1 MNRLLSQVPRMP
13 RWMPRWR
20 HLRWAA
26 CAAVV
31 PALWACNSRRL
42 ATPAPL
48 PAVVDARSFKQS
60 VNHQLDLL
68 VMVDNSQSMNPLQ
81 AKMSAQLPTFLNA
94 LKDTSTGQYP
104 DLHVAVVSSSF
115 GGGAWSNVNQCA
127 SGVHPGD
134 DQGNF
139 QQGPGGAGAGSCNM
153 LHSGE
158 TYLKNG
164 DGTSANP
171 ANFDGDIGTAFQCM
185 ASLGDSGCG
194 FESQFESVYYAL
206 AKARLEKGTPDQ
218 DGDMMHDSNNGGFL
232 RPNAVLAVVMLTN
245 EDDCSVRYDS
255 LLLDPGVNTVTDP
268 SGLGALQ
275 SYRCNEFGHLCDGP
289 DGKMQPPPHGYNF
302 QTNTFDLPAGTFRT
316 PTGAGQGG
324 VMLTNCVS
332 EEGNGKTDSM
342 VRAPNG
348 NPDPTN
354 GHLWPT
360 VKDFSGAIM
369 GLKANPNDVLVAA
382 IAGPTVDDG
391 GNSLYRVFAQDNP
404 AANEKDPV
412 VDHSCVQATSDS
424 TKPEYADPGVR
435 IKAWTESFGT
445 NGVFYPICANDFS
458 AAMKNI
464 AERIHQKLGASC
476 VSTNIAKLPGTDK
489 WNCTVTQKTTD
500 SAGKTMS
507 MQLDQCNEQTGNN
520 VSNAPCYQLHPD
532 NTCTDPTAATLFR
545 VCNDSGCQAAAQ
557 TSESKDATIAC
568 QVADAA

>member
-20 HLRWAA
+20 HLRWVA

-42 ATPAPL
+42 ATPTPL
-48 PAVVDARSFKQS
+48 PAVVDARSFKQT

-68 VMVDNSQSMNPLQ
+68 VMVDNSSSMNPLQ
-81 AKMSAQLPTFLNA
+81 AKMNDQLPNFLAA
-94 LKDTSTGQYP
+94 LKDSSTGQYP

-115 GGGAWSNVNQCA
+115 GGGAWQNVNQCY
-127 SGVHPGD
+127 SGSHPGD

-139 QQGPGGAGAGSCNM
+139 QQGPGGAGSGMCSM

-185 ASLGDSGCG
+185 ALLGDTGCG

-206 AKARLEKGTPDQ
+206 AKASLQAGPD
-218 DGDMMHDSNNGGFL
+218 DSTHDSHNGGFL
-232 RPNAVLAVVMLTN
+232 RSSAVLAVVMLTN
-245 EDDCSVRYDS
+245 EDDCSVRADS
-255 LLLDPGVNTVTDP
+255 LLLDPGINSAMDP

-289 DGKMQPPPHGYNF
+289 DGKMKPPPHGYNF
-302 QTNTFDLPAGTFRT
+302 QTNMYDLATGSYRT
-316 PTGAGQGG
+316 PTGPGQGG

-332 EEGNGKTDSM
+332 EEGMGKTDDM
-342 VRAPNG
+342 IRDPKG

-360 VKDFSGAIM
+360 VHDFSGFIQS
-369 GLKANPNDVLVAA
+369 LKANPDDVLVAA
-382 IAGPTVDDG
+382 IAGPTVDND

-404 AANEKDPV
+404 AAQDENDPV

-424 TKPEYADPGVR
+424 SKPEYADPAVR
-435 IKAWTESFGT
+435 IQQWTTSFGA
-445 NGVFYPICANDFS
+445 NGVFYPICANSFAS
-458 AAMKNI
+458 AMTNI
-464 AERIHQKLGASC
+464 ANRIHQKLGASC
-476 VSTNIAKLPGTDK
+476 VSTNIAKIAGTDQY
-489 WNCTVTQKTTD
+489 NCTVTQKTTD
-500 SAGKTMS
+500 STTNKVTMAT
-507 MQLDQCNEQTGNN
+507 LPQCDGSN
-520 VSNAPCYQLHPD
+520 SNAPCFQLQEQSAS
-532 NTCTDPTAATLFR
+532 CTDPTAKTLFK
-545 VCNDSGCQAAAQ
+545 VCNDSGCMAMSQ
-557 TSESKDATIAC
+557 SNESKDASIAC
-568 QVADAA
+568 AVADDS